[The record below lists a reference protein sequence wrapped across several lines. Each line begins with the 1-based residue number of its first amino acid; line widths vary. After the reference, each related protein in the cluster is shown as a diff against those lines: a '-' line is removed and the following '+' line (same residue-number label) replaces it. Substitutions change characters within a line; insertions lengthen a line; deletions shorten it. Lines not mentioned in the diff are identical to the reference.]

1 LIFDSDRNL
10 TKRSNPRFARPAAAL
25 FLFLTGLEFVFA
37 GSGAV
42 DLMVGRWAQGAA
54 LLAIG
59 AAGLFGVVVAA
70 SR

>member
-1 LIFDSDRNL
+1 MAGDS
-10 TKRSNPRFARPAAAL
+10 TNPRFARPAAVL

-42 DLMVGRWAQGAA
+42 DLLLGRWAEGGA

-59 AAGLFGVVVAA
+59 AAGFFGVLVAA

>member
-1 LIFDSDRNL
+1 LDRNL
-10 TKRSNPRFARPAAAL
+10 TKPGNSRFARPAATL
-25 FLFLTGLEFVFA
+25 FLVLTGLELVFA

-42 DLMVGRWAQGAA
+42 DLLIGRWAEGVA
-54 LLAIG
+54 LLAIA

>member
-1 LIFDSDRNL
+1 LDGNL
-10 TKRSNPRFARPAAAL
+10 TRLRNPRFAWPTVTL
-25 FLFLTGLEFVFA
+25 FLVLTGMELVFV

-42 DLMVGRWAQGAA
+42 DLLIGRWAEGAA
-54 LLAIG
+54 LLAIA

>member
-1 LIFDSDRNL
+1 L
-10 TKRSNPRFARPAAAL
+10 TRPAATL

-42 DLMVGRWAQGAA
+42 YFMVGHWAQGAA

>member
-1 LIFDSDRNL
+1 M
-10 TKRSNPRFARPAAAL
+10 TKPSNSRFARPAATL
-25 FLFLTGLEFVFA
+25 FMFLTGLELVFA

-42 DLMVGRWAQGAA
+42 DLLIGRWAQGTA

>member
-1 LIFDSDRNL
+1 M
-10 TKRSNPRFARPAAAL
+10 TKASNPRLARPAAAL

-42 DLMVGRWAQGAA
+42 DLMLGRWAQGAA
-54 LLAIG
+54 LIAIG
-59 AAGLFGVVVAA
+59 VTGFFGVLVAA

>member
-1 LIFDSDRNL
+1 L
-10 TKRSNPRFARPAAAL
+10 TEPSNPRFTRPAATL
-25 FLFLTGLEFVFA
+25 FLFLIGLEFVFA
-37 GSGAV
+37 ASGAV
-42 DLMVGRWAQGAA
+42 GFMLGHWAQGVA